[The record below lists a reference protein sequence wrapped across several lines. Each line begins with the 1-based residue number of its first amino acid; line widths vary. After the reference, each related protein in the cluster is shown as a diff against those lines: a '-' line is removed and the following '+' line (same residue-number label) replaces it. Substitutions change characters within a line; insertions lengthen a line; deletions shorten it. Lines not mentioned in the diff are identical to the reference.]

1 KKPLHGPNLC
11 EGKRQARKVPSE
23 ETAGLGPGEG
33 SREPVM
39 VVRSARNVEKQ
50 KKKARRALPRK
61 KATRL
66 QGNTLAARRRLKK
79 LAGKARSRQPQPQQ
93 REAGDPA
100 KGRPEG

>member
-1 KKPLHGPNLC
+1 
-11 EGKRQARKVPSE
+11 
-23 ETAGLGPGEG
+23 
-33 SREPVM
+33 M

-79 LAGKARSRQPQPQQ
+79 LAGKARSRQPEPQE
-93 REAGDPA
+93 REAGEQA
-100 KGRPEG
+100 KVRPEG